1 MAQGMQ
7 VSGPAGFA
15 KRTDKDRAAKIQ
27 RDAKIQNANNGTYG
41 QRAELQGLA
50 SGAPTQAP
58 MGAVARGEYATPMA
72 PQTPGVGI
80 FEPTQRK
87 GEPVTAGVDNGT
99 PGVGSNALQLA
110 PDSPDQLS
118 VLARAMF
125 MQNPTPQLRR
135 LIEAFQQE
143 GR

>member
-50 SGAPTQAP
+50 
-58 MGAVARGEYATPMA
+58 
-72 PQTPGVGI
+72 
-80 FEPTQRK
+80 
-87 GEPVTAGVDNGT
+87 
-99 PGVGSNALQLA
+99 
-110 PDSPDQLS
+110 
-118 VLARAMF
+118 
-125 MQNPTPQLRR
+125 
-135 LIEAFQQE
+135 
-143 GR
+143 